1 MGIMEAPQEI
11 MTFPCE
17 FHVKAMGKT
26 APDFEE
32 HVAAIVRR
40 HAPEFLES
48 AVSSRSSSGGRFTS
62 VNITIQATSRA
73 QLEAI
78 YQDFHQ
84 DARVLYVI

>member
-1 MGIMEAPQEI
+1 MEAQEL

-17 FHVKAMGKT
+17 FHVKAMGNS
-26 APDFEE
+26 APDFAD

-40 HAPEFLES
+40 HAPEFTEE
-48 AVSSRSSSGGRFTS
+48 AVTSRSSSGGKFTS

-84 DARVLYVI
+84 DERVLWVI